1 VESVLFALGVA
12 VLAFAAGLLGLRL
25 HDWLPEK
32 HAPDRS
38 REMIGAIT
46 GLIGLLLALVL
57 GTLVGSAYSLYA
69 LEKSEIETLS
79 ARALQLDS
87 ALETLGPEAQPGRDG
102 LRKAITQSYNR
113 IWGRK
118 EADLSGLDVKA
129 VVAGGKVLDQFLAS
143 LTPKTEVQKQA
154 LANANSAAAQIQ
166 QTRILMDLQV
176 ASGVNWPMLAIVVCW
191 SLLLFCGYG
200 LVSPVN
206 ATVVVSVALG
216 AIAVASA
223 IFLIIELTNPF
234 VGLIKLSP
242 GPVVET
248 LRALGT

>member
-1 VESVLFALGVA
+1 VESLFFAIGVA
-12 VLAFAAGLLGLRL
+12 VLTFGAGVLGLKL
-25 HDWLPEK
+25 HEWLPEK

-46 GLIGLLLALVL
+46 GLLGLLLALVL

-87 ALETLGPEAQPGRDG
+87 ALEALGPEAQPGRDG

-113 IWGRK
+113 IWGH
-118 EADLSGLDVKA
+118 ETADNSAMDVKS
-129 VVAGGKVLDQFLAS
+129 VIAGGKILDQFLAS
-143 LTPKTEVQKQA
+143 LTPKTDAEKQA
-154 LANANSAAAQIQ
+154 LANANAAATQIQ
-166 QTRILMDLQV
+166 QTRILMDLQL
-176 ASGVNWPMLAIVVCW
+176 ASGVNWAMLAIVVCW

-206 ATVVVSVALG
+206 ATVVVSLALG

-223 IFLIIELTNPF
+223 LFLIIELTNPF
-234 VGLIKLSP
+234 VGLIRLSP

-248 LRALGT
+248 LRALGS